1 MVTDIY
7 ESPRIE
13 VMEMEIEQPLLTG
26 SFTGEDINEWED
38 M

>member
-7 ESPRIE
+7 ESPKIE

>member
-7 ESPRIE
+7 ESPMIE

>member
-1 MVTDIY
+1 M
-7 ESPRIE
+7 IE